1 MEKPDLVFEIFD
13 DLTSETFSNIYHATQ
28 DLPDDATVELVINSY
43 GGLLLDTISII
54 ETLKRFHTKANIIGF
69 ACSAAAILAISCDEC
84 TMGEK
89 ASMLIHSAWNE
100 MSDADD
106 PGIKRCNELQ
116 LSIIKNRCPEFDPKD
131 IQKDTWLSAEE
142 CLKLNLVDNIYNTD
156 SIDYLAICK
165 RYAAKLSNIYYNIA
179 NPTSVLNKENNM
191 EDVKVNEIVEDVKE
205 EVAEQNAPVDDHDLI
220 DVIEKLTE
228 EVNALKARVVALE
241 EVKEEKVEEK
251 VEAEATCGDDPNKER
266 INNIYRNIMMPQAC
280 VSIGAPKAAAQKH
293 VNKVDYK
300 AFKNFIND

>member
-1 MEKPDLVFEIFD
+1 MENNDVKTFEIFD

-28 DLPDDATVELVINSY
+28 DLPDGATVELMINSY
-43 GGLLLDTISII
+43 GGLILDTISII

-84 TMGEK
+84 VMSK
-89 ASMLIHSAWNE
+89 NASMLVHSAWSE
-100 MSDADD
+100 VSDADD

-131 IQKDTWLSAEE
+131 IQKDTWLSAEQ
-142 CLKLNLVDNIYNTD
+142 CLKLNLVDNIYNND

-165 RYAAKLSNIYYNIA
+165 RYAAKLSNIYNITT
-179 NPTSVLNKENNM
+179 PSVLNKENDM
-191 EDVKVNEIVEDVKE
+191 EETKVNEIVEDVKE

-220 DVIEKLTE
+220 DVIEKLSE
-228 EVNALKARVVALE
+228 ELNALKARVVALE
-241 EVKEEKVEEK
+241 EVKEEPVEEK

-266 INNIYRNIMMPQAC
+266 INNIYKNIMMPQAC
-280 VSIGAPKAAAQKH
+280 VSIGAPKAAVQKR

>member
-1 MEKPDLVFEIFD
+1 MENPDVKTFEIFD
-13 DLTSETFSNIYHATQ
+13 DLTSETFSDIYHATR
-28 DLPDDATVELVINSY
+28 DLPDGATVELVINSY

-54 ETLKRFHTKANIIGF
+54 ETLKRFHTKANVIGF

-84 TMGEK
+84 VMSEN
-89 ASMLIHSAWNE
+89 ASMLVHSAWNE

-156 SIDYLAICK
+156 SIDYLATCK
-165 RYAAKLSNIYYNIA
+165 RYAAKLSNIYNITK
-179 NPTSVLNKENNM
+179 PTSNKENNM
-191 EDVKVNEIVEDVKE
+191 EDIKVNEIVEDVKE

-251 VEAEATCGDDPNKER
+251 VEAEATCGDDATKER

-280 VSIGAPKAAAQKH
+280 VSIGAPKAVAQKH

>member
-13 DLTSETFSNIYHATQ
+13 DLTSETFSDIYHATR
-28 DLPDDATVELVINSY
+28 DLSDGSTVELVINSY

-54 ETLKRFHTKANIIGF
+54 ETLKRFHTKANVIGF

-84 TMGEK
+84 AMSEK

-142 CLKLNLVDNIYNTD
+142 CLKLNLVDNIYNND
-156 SIDYLAICK
+156 DIDYLATCK
-165 RYAAKLSNIYYNIA
+165 RYAAKLSNIYNI
-179 NPTSVLNKENNM
+179 NKPSVLNKENNM

-280 VSIGAPKAAAQKH
+280 ISIGAPKAVAQKR